1 MQRRDLLRLT
11 GAAGLTLVGGSWL
24 AACSSSSDTA
34 GPGDGGGSDGTPTE
48 DGSPTTAAPFT
59 GYGPLGEP
67 DANGLRLPA
76 GFTSRVVATAGEVVA
91 ATGFVWPANPDGGAV
106 FPADDG
112 GWIYVVNAETG
123 EPEGGVSMVR
133 FDPDGAIVEARSI
146 LTGTSRNCAGGA
158 TPWDT
163 WLSCEEVP
171 DGQVYEC
178 DPTGATAAQVRPAMG
193 SFMHEAAAVDPDGEA
208 VYLTEDLPDGAFY
221 RFVPTAYP
229 DLAAGTLE
237 VLVDDDGALSW
248 QPVPEPGGTPTA
260 TKDQVPGTRRF
271 DGGEGAC
278 FLDGTVFFTTKGD
291 NRVWAYEPAG
301 NVLSVVYEATSPL
314 TGVDNITAAPTGDL
328 YVAED
333 GGDMQVVLVTGDRVE
348 PVVEITGTS
357 GSEVTGPAFTP
368 DGTRLYLSS
377 QRDPGRTY
385 EVTGPWHWT

>member
-1 MQRRDLLRLT
+1 M
-11 GAAGLTLVGGSWL
+11 
-24 AACSSSSDTA
+24 
-34 GPGDGGGSDGTPTE
+34 E
-48 DGSPTTAAPFT
+48 DGPPTTAASFA
-59 GYGPLGEP
+59 GYGPLADP

-76 GFTSRVVATAGEVVA
+76 GFTSRIVATSGEVVA

-106 FPADDG
+106 FPTDDG
-112 GWIYVVNAETG
+112 GWIYVVNTETV

-158 TPWDT
+158 TPWGT
-163 WLSCEEVP
+163 WLSCEEVL

-178 DPTGATAAQVRPAMG
+178 DPTGGTPAQVRPAMG
-193 SFMHEAAAVDPDGEA
+193 SFMHEAAAVDPDGKA

-221 RFVPTAYP
+221 RFVPAAYP
-229 DLAAGTLE
+229 DLSAGTLE
-237 VLVDDDGALSW
+237 VLVDDGGALSW

-260 TKDQVPGTRRF
+260 TKDQVPGTKRF

-278 FLDGTVFFTTKGD
+278 FFDGTVYFTTKGD
-291 NRVWAYEPAG
+291 NRVWAYEPAD
-301 NVLSVVYEATSPL
+301 NVLTVVYEAAGPL

-357 GSEVTGPAFTP
+357 GSEVTGPAFSP
-368 DGTRLYLSS
+368 DGTRLYVSS